1 MTAPQ
6 PPREVTERRDA
17 ARALLHSPFL
27 TDGDALPLVRR
38 HAAALKTTFATW
50 LGYTLYVEPAFAR
63 LIKTPLTADAP
74 TRPARRTA
82 GGEFTPRTYVYLT
95 LLSAALLAPQTG
107 EQILVSALVEQV
119 RADAATA
126 QVTLDDSYADQR
138 HLLAAFR
145 QLIGWGVLEETAGS
159 VAEWSERREEAL
171 LTIHRQM
178 LPHLLARPLTYD
190 DPMALLSAAP
200 DVVEQPRRSLRRKL
214 VENPLVRREDL
225 TDAERDVLS
234 RERTELTRVLDET
247 FGLML
252 EVRAE
257 GALAYDPDSEV
268 TDLEFPGAS
277 TVRQAALL
285 TVDELL
291 ARHTPKSG
299 STADVGGRAV
309 PGVLC
314 PWPEVGDVITGL
326 STRHGKAWG
335 AEYVTDPARL
345 QAEVVATLTAFGL
358 ATGTDAGLVL
368 HPAAARHRP
377 TVSQTPPRTRAQTR
391 LIGDPDQVSLFDPET
406 P

>member
-1 MTAPQ
+1 M
-6 PPREVTERRDA
+6 TERRDA
-17 ARALLHSPFL
+17 ARALLRSPFL
-27 TDGDALPLVRR
+27 IDGDTLPLVRR

-63 LIKTPLTADAP
+63 LIKAPLTADAP
-74 TRPARRTA
+74 TRPARRTS

-95 LLSAALLAPQTG
+95 LLSASLLAPQTG
-107 EQILVSALVEQV
+107 EQILVSALVGQV

-145 QLIGWGVLEETAGS
+145 QLIAWGVLEETAGS
-159 VAEWSERREEAL
+159 VAEWSERREAEAL

-190 DPMALLSAAP
+190 DPAALLTADP

-257 GALAYDPDSEV
+257 GALAYDPDREV

-291 ARHTPKSG
+291 ARHTPKAG
-299 STADVGGRAV
+299 ATADIAGRAV

-314 PWPEVGDVITGL
+314 PWPQVGEVVTEL
-326 STRHGKAWG
+326 STLHSKAWG

-358 ATGTDAGLVL
+358 ATGTDGGLVL

-377 TVSQTPPRTRAQTR
+377 TVSETPARTRAQTR
-391 LIGDPDQVSLFDPET
+391 LTGDPDQGSLFDPET
-406 P
+406 Q